1 MSEANEIALAKLDKL
16 ISDLQWQ
23 IFNAGGSE
31 AASTSMLVKRLTEA
45 QNRSA
50 TVHREEQREK
60 EKKDQTEQQE
70 QSVAIAKAERELAL
84 TQSEQREY
92 ASFLECDYFTK
103 SMFGELDRFYTRT
116 WDRLTEEGKTEMS
129 QRVWEGVRRGEYEFL
144 ELPDSVKEKEAKRI
158 NAVLTKAGSR
168 DALDAHVNAE
178 DRLDFLAAY
187 QSGLRDTAYAVLNR
201 RSFAEAMRG
210 ELGSEIVAVDA
221 TKDQEALK
229 ARIKTAMETP
239 RDEVAPVSENSPNLL
254 ADLDLDADVLN
265 KLKAS
270 QDAAPAVPT
279 ELVAP
284 PSVRRR

>member
-1 MSEANEIALAKLDKL
+1 MTALDEVEYAKLEAAITKIENQLIFSGVMNGSGSGALMRFISEARLRMANMDVQREHDLREKKQEDEKL
-16 ISDLQWQ
+16 QVY
-23 IFNAGGSE
+23 
-31 AASTSMLVKRLTEA
+31 AASIERE
-45 QNRSA
+45 SA
-50 TVHREEQREK
+50 LSREEKNQFGWFIRH
-60 EKKDQTEQQE
+60 
-70 QSVAIAKAERELAL
+70 
-84 TQSEQREY
+84 
-92 ASFLECDYFTK
+92 DYFTK

-178 DRLDFLAAY
+178 DRQDFLAAY
-187 QSGLRDTAYAVLNR
+187 QSGARDTAYAVLNR

-229 ARIKTAMETP
+229 ARIKTAMENP
-239 RDEVAPVSENSPNLL
+239 RAEVAPVRQNSPNLL
-254 ADLDLDADVLN
+254 ADLDLDADVLS

-270 QDAAPAVPT
+270 QDASPAAPT
-279 ELVAP
+279 ELAAP
-284 PSVRRR
+284 PSERRR